1 MGVAKASCGALPFH
15 PIVQH
20 QQVTVFRPDMH
31 AEKLPDAEVRG
42 DDHAPMRCRAIE
54 QPARPSQEAKARSG

>member
-1 MGVAKASCGALPFH
+1 
-15 PIVQH
+15 
-20 QQVTVFRPDMH
+20 MH

-54 QPARPSQEAKARSG
+54 QPARPSQSFFFVARNRFSLLRYVFSRNGAPCA

>member
-31 AEKLPDAEVRG
+31 AGKLPDAEVRG
-42 DDHAPMRCRAIE
+42 NDHPPMRWRAIE
-54 QPARPSQEAKARSG
+54 